1 MHVYVARIIG
11 AGINSAGKVTRL
23 FQDKTAAQDW
33 LRVRMPVS
41 SMQDPPDTGETMTL
55 EAGHTFELKCLKVN

>member
-11 AGINSAGKVTRL
+11 AGINSAGKITRL

-33 LRVRMPVS
+33 LRVRMRVS
-41 SMQDPPDTGETMTL
+41 STQGPPGTGETVTP
-55 EAGHTFELKCLKVN
+55 EAGPTFALLRLKVN